1 MHNFVNK
8 TKSFW
13 PEGKADIY
21 ISFFPYKN
29 EEIFYGDTHKDT
41 SVFGCSQSHELYQK
55 YKGQEGQVVSEGN
68 RKDYIQDVLK

>member
-8 TKSFW
+8 MKSFW

-29 EEIFYGDTHKDT
+29 EEIFYGAEKAT
-41 SVFGCSQSHELYQK
+41 G
-55 YKGQEGQVVSEGN
+55 GN
-68 RKDYIQDVLK
+68 F